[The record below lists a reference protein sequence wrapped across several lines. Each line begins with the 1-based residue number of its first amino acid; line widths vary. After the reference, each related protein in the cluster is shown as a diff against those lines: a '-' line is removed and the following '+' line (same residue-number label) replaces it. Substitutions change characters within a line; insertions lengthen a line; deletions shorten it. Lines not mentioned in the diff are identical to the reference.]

1 MEINS
6 NTIHMTSLLPSTLQI
21 PSAGSHFY
29 RRGLSLFR
37 LGGAKR
43 HKFYNPYFVLSMNL
57 IYFCRSFYTLLTPIE
72 NRNIFIYLGD
82 YPYFLNAKIHLN
94 IAATQY
100 YLLSITPQL
109 LNFWMYYKNIYPTY
123 LRPFAMMSGLVTPK
137 SIGLTKR
144 EDVQKLISRSKIC
157 FYIANLNTIA
167 VLIVSF
173 FLSFLPIVMKLDLK
187 QSLIFGIPWSLLFAV
202 SSHYTFCS
210 HVWNLTYFYLI
221 CYYLK
226 FKIRNINNA
235 IQFYTK
241 RRNIE
246 RENLKQILETLTSI
260 YSEIHEYNKIY
271 WSKFAVILLVFFVT
285 FMNTVLFLVLFNE
298 MHIILKLSLSYAFFL
313 SFAIITFFL
322 KTGSSVSYE
331 ISKSYKLL
339 NELSIACAGKIQIL
353 MHIKVKIIKSKY
365 NFSVPQ

>member
-6 NTIHMTSLLPSTLQI
+6 NTIHITSLLPPTLQI
-21 PSAGSHFY
+21 PSAGSHLY
-29 RRGLSLFR
+29 QRGLSLYQ

-43 HKFYNPYFVLSMNL
+43 HKFYNPYFVLSLNL
-57 IYFCRSFYTLLTPIE
+57 IYFCRSFYALLTPIE
-72 NRNIFIYLGD
+72 NRDIFIYLGD

-123 LRPFAMMSGLVTPK
+123 LRPFAMMSGSVTPK

-144 EDVQKLISRSKIC
+144 EDIQKLISRSKIC
-157 FYIANLNTIA
+157 FFIANLNTIA

-173 FLSFLPIVMKLDLK
+173 FLSFLPIIMKLDLK
-187 QSLIFGIPWSLLFAV
+187 QSLLFGIPWSLLFAV

-221 CYYLK
+221 CQYLK
-226 FKIRNINNA
+226 FKVRNINTT
-235 IQFYTK
+235 IELYTK
-241 RRNIE
+241 RCNIGK
-246 RENLKQILETLTSI
+246 ENLKQILETSI
-260 YSEIHEYNKIY
+260 SIHSEIHEYNKIY

-298 MHIILKLSLSYAFFL
+298 MHIILKLSLTYAFFL

-322 KTGSSVSYE
+322 KIGSSVNHE
-331 ISKSYKLL
+331 VNKSYKLL
-339 NELSIACAGKIQIL
+339 NKLSIAFFGRIKIVMQ
-353 MHIKVKIIKSKY
+353 IKVKIIKSKY